1 MAVQPGLT
9 MVIVLVIAA
18 LQCSHGADE
27 VVTLG
32 AAPESRLMIIRK
44 QMHKAVV
51 NEIAKR
57 DAQKIFEERK
67 VKAKKIE
74 TAELVKGGKDA
85 QLKVAA
91 HLVAPEG
98 VAKIKH
104 DIKNNV
110 ETLMKQKEKAEDDK
124 AAKEQVAAMV
134 KGAMSKS
141 RATAELVKEEKEGVE
156 NVEKAEEM
164 HAAKETLEA
173 DVPNP
178 DKITEEKLEE
188 ETRKTIESTTK
199 NATDAVLAKVSSPEE
214 KLAIKEAM
222 HGIMTKAV
230 DTAAEQVSEN
240 VAKQVVFHHTY
251 APNGTLVETKME
263 TPEDMKAV
271 KRANDAAA
279 AETEKAKEM
288 EAEKQKLDK
297 QAKADQGDPEKEL
310 EDKSDEAK
318 AEEKA
323 EIARQAVRDIQKDEA
338 NPKDDTAAKL
348 QVTKTKAKVKI
359 IGREAHKQAEAAH
372 EKMQKGEVARKFEK
386 MMNKKMKQVARQ
398 NAKVIKESAS
408 KSEEIARLKAEK
420 VRRKAQ
426 HMENKAER
434 QAERVERQTKEDAE
448 DENGPAAK
456 AAKQKAEVEAEA
468 ANKKVKPM
476 SGTASDKN
484 PLSGPWGRL
493 EANGG
498 IHVHLKVESSQTDP
512 KKRPKMTVETP

>member
-1 MAVQPGLT
+1 M
-9 MVIVLVIAA
+9 
-18 LQCSHGADE
+18 
-27 VVTLG
+27 
-32 AAPESRLMIIRK
+32 
-44 QMHKAVV
+44 
-51 NEIAKR
+51 
-57 DAQKIFEERK
+57 
-67 VKAKKIE
+67 
-74 TAELVKGGKDA
+74 
-85 QLKVAA
+85 
-91 HLVAPEG
+91 
-98 VAKIKH
+98 
-104 DIKNNV
+104 
-110 ETLMKQKEKAEDDK
+110 
-124 AAKEQVAAMV
+124 
-134 KGAMSKS
+134 
-141 RATAELVKEEKEGVE
+141 
-156 NVEKAEEM
+156 
-164 HAAKETLEA
+164 
-173 DVPNP
+173 
-178 DKITEEKLEE
+178 
-188 ETRKTIESTTK
+188 
-199 NATDAVLAKVSSPEE
+199 
-214 KLAIKEAM
+214 
-222 HGIMTKAV
+222 
-230 DTAAEQVSEN
+230 
-240 VAKQVVFHHTY
+240 AKQVVFHHTY

-271 KRANDAAA
+271 KRAHDAAA
-279 AETEKAKEM
+279 AEAEKAKEM

-323 EIARQAVRDIQKDEA
+323 EIARQAVQDIQKDDA

-386 MMNKKMKQVARQ
+386 MMNKKMKEVARQ

-456 AAKQKAEVEAEA
+456 AAKQKAEAEAEA

-476 SGTASDKN
+476 SGTASDKS